1 MPIDPITGK
10 EIPYT
15 QPGAPSVIKPAPQA
29 LSSLYD
35 VNTLN
40 SQQINDLSNKARARE
55 AGEGMSQFAQA
66 QDQIRFEELAR
77 IKNSGNQGAIDAFNA
92 SGVESDQKN
101 VQYYSPIAALNAY
114 LAKQKG
120 TAAPDDF
127 TQVSTDYNKQAI
139 QNQGSKQNEVTQRA
153 LSLPATGNIVTSGA
167 SFKTEGVDV
176 SAPPGTFAVMYGNGA
191 VEFRKLPAS
200 GKIPTTQEIQGS
212 GRAGADVGSV
222 GKDVARTG
230 ATIQTKDGVDRKA
243 SEGNYLIEYADGKVE
258 ERKKPEGGF
267 IPSPSQLKS
276 GGTSTATDPNSLKTL
291 EAEGQAALDLK
302 KSTENVAQILA
313 RGGTAQEAD
322 EAIKKA
328 GLTPTSELQFVGT
341 TYRGKAASEGNAWYV
356 DPKTKEILQRP
367 VALSKLAKPL
377 TIAGV
382 AGTKI
387 DVVDKF
393 QSVFGREPSADE
405 LKYWV
410 GRTDKAGSALV
421 GAMQFAK
428 QNGTVKSSSQD
439 PIQAIK
445 ENANTSQQKLVAN
458 YKEAGITVKSSEKS
472 VMKAER
478 ESLQAPKTE
487 SLQSFTTSQLTSS
500 QFQEASN
507 DLNTAKASLRKLD
520 SDYVASLKGEELRG
534 VSMTQVRRR
543 QGAIDISYSRTRSD
557 LLNEV
562 QVYSDIVQSKTAML
576 GMMTDAFK
584 FDSQTAQQDY
594 TNRFNAATAMYNMT
608 RQEEQDEFNM
618 QQKLQDNQRANLA
631 VVTSLL
637 QSGNMKWDTM
647 DADQKSQISMME
659 QAVGLPSGFSKFVGQ
674 TIKDPIVSFG
684 TAYTDAGGV
693 RRQPVYTTNPT
704 TGNFTTKE
712 IVMAGKEK
720 VTGAG
725 GSGGSGGSGRKPTE
739 GSIARSATADMASQ
753 LNSRRGEDGYISP
766 EDFRKSR
773 QAWVGAGYDAKVFNN
788 NFQYYANPGHV
799 GDYGIPGE

>member
-1 MPIDPITGK
+1 MPIDPITGL
-10 EIPYT
+10 EIPY
-15 QPGAPSVIKPAPQA
+15 APTDPNDEQFKSG
-29 LSSLYD
+29 SLYD
-35 VNTLN
+35 NN
-40 SQQINDLSNKARARE
+40 QIT
-55 AGEGMSQFAQA
+55 
-66 QDQIRFEELAR
+66 
-77 IKNSGNQGAIDAFNA
+77 
-92 SGVESDQKN
+92 
-101 VQYYSPIAALNAY
+101 
-114 LAKQKG
+114 QKG
-120 TAAPDDF
+120 LWN
-127 TQVSTDYNKQAI
+127 TQVATDWRNP
-139 QNQGSKQNEVTQRA
+139 E
-153 LSLPATGNIVTSGA
+153 TGITH
-167 SFKTEGVDV
+167 
-176 SAPPGTFAVMYGNGA
+176 
-191 VEFRKLPAS
+191 
-200 GKIPTTQEIQGS
+200 
-212 GRAGADVGSV
+212 
-222 GKDVARTG
+222 
-230 ATIQTKDGVDRKA
+230 KA
-243 SEGNYLIEYADGKVE
+243 SEGNFLNILFGKDANGIERVQSVSRDKQFANFREGSFNPETGNVDALRQKAAGQVTSDDGKAGGIEAQSFSERSALPTTGTGTSAASYWDAKRGVQVHAPYGKSFQLFAGGGVKTVDGPQVGSGAPASSLFTQGTNAQGATPGFKEESLSYAPIEGKTIAETGQTVFNPTTKVDEYAGEGEVLIKYTDGTVE
-258 ERKKPEGGF
+258 RRKHGAQPGESTDINKFGRTPEELGMNKG
-267 IPSPSQLKS
+267 
-276 GGTSTATDPNSLKTL
+276 
-291 EAEGQAALDLK
+291 
-302 KSTENVAQILA
+302 ENVAQILA

-341 TYRGKAASEGNAWYV
+341 TYRGKAANEGNAWYV

-439 PIQAIK
+439 PVQAIK

-507 DLNTAKASLRKLD
+507 DLNTAKAALRKLD
-520 SDYVASLKGEELRG
+520 SDYIASLKGEELRG

-543 QGAIDISYSRTRSD
+543 QGAIDISYSRTRSE

-562 QVYSDIVQSKTAML
+562 QAYSDIVQSKTAML
-576 GMMTDAFK
+576 GMMTEAFK

-720 VTGAG
+720 VTG
-725 GSGGSGGSGRKPTE
+725 SGGSGRKPTE
-739 GSIARSATADMASQ
+739 GEIARSATADMASQ

-766 EDFRKSR
+766 EDFRRSR